1 MPAVLG
7 IVFGFFALIAAGIV
21 AAIGASLFFVFLI
34 PFLILL
40 VLFRIAFALLR
51 VTAAVVLVGILAVCL
66 I

>member
-7 IVFGFFALIAAGIV
+7 ILFGFFALVAAGIV
-21 AAIGASLFFVFLI
+21 AAVGASVFLALLI

-40 VLFRIAFALLR
+40 VFFRVAFALLR

-66 I
+66 V